1 MDKSTVDIIVIT
13 YNQESL
19 IEETLD
25 SILNQT
31 YDNINQ
37 IIVTDD
43 GSIDRTPNIIKEYA
57 KDNPI
62 IKPILAKKNK
72 GIAYNINRGLNE
84 IESDYVSITGGDD
97 LMYQHKIEKQVN
109 YLNLNVDSVV
119 CAHDMDVFNTNLEQ
133 SLGKFSDI
141 ISFKKIEGKVNV
153 ESIFDPSIFLCP
165 SSFLYKSEII
175 PENGFDT
182 RLKYLNDFVFSV
194 DILMKGN
201 LGFIDEVLGTYRI
214 HGNNITS
221 SEEAKLMGFEDALI
235 AFSII
240 LSRYPELYKLVKQR
254 KVATYLDQ
262 ILKSIKNGND
272 KKAKI
277 LSKVLMTD
285 GSYFKGILAYLL
297 SIVLNKAIIDKI
309 YGNRKLLKLFLKF
322 I

>member
-1 MDKSTVDIIVIT
+1 MNKSTVDIIVIT

-37 IIVTDD
+37 IIVADD
-43 GSIDRTPNIIKEYA
+43 GFVDRTPFIINEYA
-57 KDNPI
+57 KNNPL
-62 IKPILAKKNK
+62 IKPILAKNNK
-72 GIAYNINRGLNE
+72 GIAYNINRGLNL
-84 IESDYVSITGGDD
+84 IEAEYVSITGGDD
-97 LMYQHKIEKQVN
+97 FIYQHKIEKQVN
-109 YLNLNVDSVV
+109 YLNLNTDSVV
-119 CAHDMDVFNTNLEQ
+119 CAHDMDVFNTNLGQ
-133 SLGKFSDI
+133 SLGKFSET
-141 ISFKKIEGKVNV
+141 ISFKKIESKINV
-153 ESIFDPSIFLCP
+153 ESIFDPAIFLCP

-175 PENGFDT
+175 PENGFDI

-201 LGFIDEVLGTYRI
+201 LGFIDEVLGIYRI

-221 SEEAKLMGFEDALI
+221 SEEAKMMGFEDALI
-235 AFSII
+235 AFSIL
-240 LSRYPELYKLVKQR
+240 LSRYPELYKLIKQR
-254 KVATYLDQ
+254 KIATYLDQ
-262 ILKSIKNGND
+262 ILKSIKNGNN

-285 GSYFKGILAYLL
+285 GSYFKGILAYVL
-297 SIVLNKAIIDKI
+297 SIILNKSIIDKI
-309 YGNRKLLKLFLKF
+309 YGNRKLLKLLLKF